1 MVVFD
6 EGVGCMKSR
15 ERGFR
20 VPGFGVLVAF
30 SCCWDP
36 CLWHFKS
43 KSGSNWILFGLFL
56 NPSLEGDV
64 WVVFGVLGPF
74 MVKVGW

>member
-1 MVVFD
+1 
-6 EGVGCMKSR
+6 
-15 ERGFR
+15 
-20 VPGFGVLVAF
+20 
-30 SCCWDP
+30 
-36 CLWHFKS
+36 LWHFKS

-64 WVVFGVLGPF
+64 RVVFGVLGPF